1 MANEEKI
8 EFDVMLDLNNKTL
21 KAEQKFMDK
30 QLKINLPI
38 IKEIIQ
44 FYIKYD
50 TEQLKEFM
58 LNRLSEWY
66 IANPKLANKVI
77 EQEYDSIIDYM
88 IDKDYETQN
97 SLGK

>member
-38 IKEIIQ
+38 IKEIM
-44 FYIKYD
+44 
-50 TEQLKEFM
+50 FM
-58 LNRLSEWY
+58 HFF
-66 IANPKLANKVI
+66 
-77 EQEYDSIIDYM
+77 
-88 IDKDYETQN
+88 T
-97 SLGK
+97 